1 MPLLRTGRSDGRGPD
16 ACLRFEI
23 AFVDLGQQPSVP
35 MNRACGCCQR
45 DPASTG
51 IAGDSAWART
61 TGMATTQ
68 ATSTMSSV
76 PRRVRASPGF
86 PGYATDIDDFD
97 CHPTAES
104 QLMSPI
110 KLVSMMVLASLATGQ
125 AWSQAALMKQA
136 QGLFK
141 PIPANAPPLPGNAAT
156 PARVELGKLLYFEP
170 RLSESHAISCNSC
183 HMVGMGGVDLQ
194 ETSLGH
200 RWQHGGRN
208 APTVYNAVFDVAQFW
223 DGRAKDLEQQ
233 AGGPLVNPVE
243 MDTTEAHAVEQ
254 LRAIP
259 GYVQAF
265 AKAFPGRG
273 EAITF
278 DNIRRAIAL
287 FEATLITP
295 NAPFDRYLKGNAAA
309 LDANQTEGLA
319 LFVGKGCAA
328 CHGGINVG
336 GGMYAPFGVVERPGA
351 EILPPDDRGRFAVTK
366 TVSDAYVFRVPS
378 LRNVALTPP
387 YLHSGKVWDLRQA
400 VAVMGSSQLGAQLS
414 DAEID
419 RITDFLGSLTGD
431 QPQVTLPVLP
441 ASVTTTPRPKP

>member
-1 MPLLRTGRSDGRGPD
+1 
-16 ACLRFEI
+16 
-23 AFVDLGQQPSVP
+23 
-35 MNRACGCCQR
+35 
-45 DPASTG
+45 
-51 IAGDSAWART
+51 
-61 TGMATTQ
+61 
-68 ATSTMSSV
+68 
-76 PRRVRASPGF
+76 
-86 PGYATDIDDFD
+86 
-97 CHPTAES
+97 
-104 QLMSPI
+104 MSPI

-243 MDTTEAHAVEQ
+243 MDTTESHVVEQ
-254 LRAIP
+254 LKGIP
-259 GYVQAF
+259 GYAAVF
-265 AKAFPGRG
+265 AKAYP
-273 EAITF
+273 AVPDPITF
-278 DNIRRAIAL
+278 DNVRKAIAL

-295 NAPFDRYLKGNAAA
+295 NAPFDRYLKGNEKA
-309 LDANQTEGLA
+309 LDANQKEGLA
-319 LFVGKGCAA
+319 LFINKGCAA
-328 CHGGINVG
+328 CHNGINVG

-351 EILPPDDRGRFAVTK
+351 DILPPGDKGRFAVTK
-366 TVSDAYVFRVPS
+366 TASDEYVFRVPS
-378 LRNVALTPP
+378 LRNIALTAP
-387 YLHSGKVWDLRQA
+387 YFHTGKVWDLRQA
-400 VAVMGSSQLGAQLS
+400 VAIMGSSQLGAKLS
-414 DAEID
+414 DEEVGKIEV
-419 RITDFLGSLTGD
+419 FLGALTGD
-431 QPQVTLPVLP
+431 QPKVTLPILP
-441 ASVTTTPRPKP
+441 PSVATTPRPKP